1 MRILKTLAL
10 LISPIFATLGLDF
23 TFSKLIENRKIKL
36 SKESEKKYREIES
49 EYKQHLLEW
58 ASRKGINIKRPSY
71 RDKEYLKK
79 ELKVVESEVLDRF
92 MDFLRKNR
100 KYRDI
105 KVLIAG
111 VEMAKIVNEH
121 FKG

>member
-1 MRILKTLAL
+1 MMKKKDLRGAL
-10 LISPIFATLGLDF
+10 LSEKGFCKNLSMKEFYKESVAWKIINDLGLQLTTKF
-23 TFSKLIENRKIKL
+23 PK
-36 SKESEKKYREIES
+36 
-49 EYKQHLLEW
+49 
-58 ASRKGINIKRPSY
+58 
-71 RDKEYLKK
+71 DKEYLKK

-100 KYRDI
+100 KHRDI